1 MRTFKALAIV
11 IALTATMSW
20 GAAIPSGTTVRVRT
34 IGTISSKT
42 AHSGD
47 KWSGTLASNISSGGH
62 VIGRRGDPVKGVV
75 SEAQPS
81 GRLSKPGSLTLKLT
95 SVNGRKV
102 TTDSYVQEGGSHK
115 KRNAGS
121 VGGGAAL
128 GAIIGGIA
136 GGGKGA
142 AIGAGAGAGAGA
154 AGAAATGKKDVEI
167 PAESVLTFT
176 VR

>member
-1 MRTFKALAIV
+1 MNVLKALAV
-11 IALTATMSW
+11 AVALTSTISLGATIPP
-20 GAAIPSGTTVRVRT
+20 GASVRVRT

-47 KWSGTLASNISSGGH
+47 SWTGTIASNISSGGH
-62 VIGRRGDPVKGVV
+62 VIAHRGDPVKGLVTEV
-75 SEAQPS
+75 QSS
-81 GRLSKPGSLTLKLT
+81 GRLSKPGSLTLTLT

-102 TTDSYVQEGGSHK
+102 TASPYVLNGSSHK
-115 KRNAGS
+115 KRNIGS
-121 VGGGAAL
+121 IGGGSAL

-167 PAESVLTFT
+167 PAETILAFT
-176 VR
+176 VQ